1 MKDGNLSPENVQLT
15 ASVSQTTDSISR
27 ESEIFYNALLATPT
41 FDSNLGIQ
49 VIPAR
54 DNFALVTGTTASL
67 LQDYASSP
75 SVAGTITVTDAE
87 YSITKKMIFTN
98 FEYDALKNTQWRD
111 AVQDIANEGLP
122 ADLEGWI
129 IDFVGKKSKQ
139 TFADIL
145 WNQNAGLADDPS
157 GTNDGW
163 IKLIKDDLQ
172 AASLAAQNIALASDP
187 TDSANIEGLV
197 RGMIAQMP
205 KALVADKEGTRI
217 MMGPVTHQALLSSYV
232 QNAYSN
238 IPTDNANMFDGFRV
252 EMIPNLNDNHILI
265 GKPSNLGLGVA
276 YTSDVFSLKVTDKAS
291 LGDGN
296 FARIHGNFGF
306 GAGVATTDWVVG
318 SYPTT

>member
-1 MKDGNLSPENVQLT
+1 MKEEKLSPENVKLT
-15 ASVSQTTDSISR
+15 ASISQTTDSISR
-27 ESEIFYNALLATPT
+27 EAEIFYNALLATPT
-41 FDSNLGIQ
+41 FDESLGIQ

-54 DNFALVTGTTASL
+54 DKFALVTGTTSSL
-67 LQDYASSP
+67 LQDYSSAP

-87 YSITKKMIFTN
+87 YSLTKKLIFTN

-111 AVQDIANEGLP
+111 AIMNISNEGIP

-129 IDFVGKKSKQ
+129 IDFVGKKSKA
-139 TFADIL
+139 TFENIL
-145 WNQNAGLADDPS
+145 WCQNAGLAADPS

-187 TDSANIEGLV
+187 TASANIEGLL

-205 KALVADKEGTRI
+205 DALVADKEGTMI
-217 MMGPVTHQALLSSYV
+217 MVGPRTHQALYSAYV

-238 IPTDNANMFDGFRV
+238 IPTDNANMFDGFKV
-252 EMIPNLNDNHILI
+252 VTIPNLNNNHILI

-276 YTSDVFSLKVTDKAS
+276 YTNDVFTLNVTDKAS